1 MVHAFVWEMTLHRC
15 HTLRLRCDT
24 FTGLQSKSSKISI
37 DCIVAGTLCHNLS
50 IALNMSDNEDQK
62 PTDSAAGDQKGE
74 PITIRVR
81 DQVSLCTATLTLN
94 KKNAFAASFLCIKL
108 SITCM
113 LTSYRSSISSG
124 RLMLLSYSYHM
135 SSFIDWGR
143 NILQNQKVNKNVKG
157 DANICKQE
165 GCWCHHTSLFSIN
178 LSLI

>member
-1 MVHAFVWEMTLHRC
+1 MATAVLLFLHGHGACFCWEMTLHSR

-81 DQVSLCTATLTLN
+81 DQVSLRTAMLTLN
-94 KKNAFAASFLCIKL
+94 KK
-108 SITCM
+108 M
-113 LTSYRSSISSG
+113 L
-124 RLMLLSYSYHM
+124 LPLLSYANYLSHAC
-135 SSFIDWGR
+135 SHPID
-143 NILQNQKVNKNVKG
+143 L
-157 DANICKQE
+157 
-165 GCWCHHTSLFSIN
+165 
-178 LSLI
+178 LSLLGD